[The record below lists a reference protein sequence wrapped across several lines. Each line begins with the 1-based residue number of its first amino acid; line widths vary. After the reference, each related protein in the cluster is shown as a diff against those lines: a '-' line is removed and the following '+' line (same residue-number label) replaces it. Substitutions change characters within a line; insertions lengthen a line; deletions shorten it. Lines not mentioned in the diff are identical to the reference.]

1 MPSGKAL
8 KHLKSSSGAPD
19 GSTLQLRVCYC
30 EQVRLSYDQRKKKKK
45 RECRRFER
53 VQTESSASVQ
63 FGKSQNQ
70 ESSLTPFEQTCR
82 RVQPTGRS
90 HCKHV
95 AFKDFPAGLTT
106 TTVTQCAS
114 SLLSTEYLML
124 IQHASV
130 MLDLWTQQNQP
141 LGTGL

>member
-30 EQVRLSYDQRKKKKK
+30 EQVRLSYDQSKKKKK

-63 FGKSQNQ
+63 FGNTDPHAQNQ
-70 ESSLTPFEQTCR
+70 VSRLLNKRDDEFSRPAAHTANMSHLKISLQ
-82 RVQPTGRS
+82 V
-90 HCKHV
+90 
-95 AFKDFPAGLTT
+95 
-106 TTVTQCAS
+106 
-114 SLLSTEYLML
+114 
-124 IQHASV
+124 
-130 MLDLWTQQNQP
+130 
-141 LGTGL
+141 